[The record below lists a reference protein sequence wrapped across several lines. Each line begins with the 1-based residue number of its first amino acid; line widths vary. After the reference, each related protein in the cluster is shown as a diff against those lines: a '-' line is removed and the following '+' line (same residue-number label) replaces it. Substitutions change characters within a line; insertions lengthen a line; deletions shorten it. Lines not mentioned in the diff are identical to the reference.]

1 MRKSW
6 MKGAALVLA
15 AVMCAS
21 ALGGCAKKAEA
32 KPVYTFNGEAVDA
45 DLTTFLLRY
54 SQAGVDETYGT
65 MFSSYYGQSMWTLDL
80 SGTGE
85 VYETTY
91 KNEFGESLR
100 RMLLAEEHAGDY
112 GVELT
117 DEEKAAITEAASKFL
132 ADNDQEALDS
142 MSATQE
148 TVEKALTLYTLQSKV
163 EKEMTKDVDTNV
175 SDEEAAQKTVS
186 YIGYTP
192 TTEAETEAESETEA
206 DLIMTEA
213 EEAVTEAE
221 TAAVETEEAD
231 KTSSADETE
240 AAAVSETEA
249 EPETE
254 DPALAAAKE
263 KYSAMAEEKL
273 AEIQSGAVT
282 FEDAAQEVKDEGNT
296 AITAS
301 SYTFGDD
308 DTYPA
313 AEIREAVEGLE
324 DGTLVDHIVESNGT
338 YYILHMDDAFNE
350 AATEHKKEEIVAQ
363 RRNDMIN
370 EAYNGW
376 IEKESWETDAAAL
389 ALISLTDRVY
399 SAPEKPETEADE
411 AGTEAEIIAETE
423 ADAEAGTEAD
433 LIAETEAE

>member
-21 ALGGCAKKAEA
+21 ALSGCSKKAEA
-32 KPVYTFNGEAVDA
+32 KPVYTFNGEAVDE

-54 SQAGVDETYGT
+54 SQAGIDETYGT

-117 DEEKAAITEAASKFL
+117 DDEKAAITEAASKFL

-163 EKEMTKDVDTNV
+163 EKEMAKDVDTNV

-213 EEAVTEAE
+213 EEAVAEAE

-240 AAAVSETEA
+240 VAAVSETEA

-254 DPALAAAKE
+254 DPAMAAAKE

-296 AITAS
+296 AITSS

-324 DGTLVDHIVESNGT
+324 DGALVDHIVESNGT
-338 YYILHMDDAFNE
+338 YYILHVDDAFDE
-350 AATEHKKEEIVAQ
+350 DATEHKKEEIVSQ

-370 EAYNGW
+370 EAYDGW

-399 SAPEKPETEADE
+399 SAPETPETEADE
-411 AGTEAEIIAETE
+411 AGTEAEIIVETE